1 MTPAQQQA
9 LFENTARAMGDA
21 WQHIKERHIANCL
34 RADEGYGAGVARP
47 RPRGAGARQIA
58 HASDSETVEF
68 LNGPPNCKPPHP
80 KRWPAMKT
88 NTDPKPVL
96 GRKKTVAT
104 GRQPVELGKRR
115 RGSRI
120 RPFRVQL
127 RHRTRRV
134 CLAERRRQSSNF
146 YVPTSQLPYSHCNV
160 AGVNSTASCT
170 PTAYGLLIDR
180 FGLRRLRFRTRRPA
194 PRDPGRATRA
204 RAAASAQSSVP
215 ELQRRNF
222 FRREYEGRT
231 LREHLGL
238 PRPANRLFQKRGL

>member
-9 LFENTARAMGDA
+9 LFENTTRAMGDA
-21 WQHIKERHIANCL
+21 RQHIKERHIANCL
-34 RADEGYGAGVARP
+34 RADEGYGAEVARP

-96 GRKKTVAT
+96 GRKKTVAA

-120 RPFRVQL
+120 RPFSGAAAPSNTTCLSGNASVFATRRVQL
-127 RHRTRRV
+127 R
-134 CLAERRRQSSNF
+134 S
-146 YVPTSQLPYSHCNV
+146 
-160 AGVNSTASCT
+160 
-170 PTAYGLLIDR
+170 R
-180 FGLRRLRFRTRRPA
+180 FPLNAR
-194 PRDPGRATRA
+194 RATRA